1 MLETHTGE
9 NSEILRVTRCDY
21 HEDAVNGNA
30 PDISINLVSE
40 FSQWISKFQSDLL
53 IGTTRSESL
62 KSLNVYPQIE
72 RLNKKLTIC
81 VARVGRCSALHTRR
95 FIV

>member
-1 MLETHTGE
+1 MWATVNGINKKLVINMLETHTGE

-40 FSQWISKFQSDLL
+40 FSQ
-53 IGTTRSESL
+53 
-62 KSLNVYPQIE
+62 
-72 RLNKKLTIC
+72 
-81 VARVGRCSALHTRR
+81 
-95 FIV
+95 